1 MKLLLLL
8 EILLLINICLRW
20 KRKRR
25 RKKYKRKVT
34 DNFINSFI
42 VKDYAS
48 SKTSVMSSLGGF
60 FGFSNAKK
68 KEEDQKEINEFQDK
82 LDKEFYENFRIEEGK
97 LNQEIDDFLQ
107 KKSIFD
113 PDWIDTMPLDWVRF
127 LFDVKIPDV
136 NLWLLKKEF
145 LSL

>member
-1 MKLLLLL
+1 
-8 EILLLINICLRW
+8 
-20 KRKRR
+20 
-25 RKKYKRKVT
+25 
-34 DNFINSFI
+34 
-42 VKDYAS
+42 
-48 SKTSVMSSLGGF
+48 MSSLGGF

-113 PDWIDTMPLDWVRF
+113 PD
-127 LFDVKIPDV
+127 
-136 NLWLLKKEF
+136 
-145 LSL
+145 